1 MLHQTLGDSPVLY
14 CYSFNDTVPIEEV
27 EDTFQ
32 LARITCEVLHGEA
45 EVLHCCHSHFDRE
58 NRLCEIEAN
67 SPVGLDMNRLFVG
80 LLLREFGSMQFSLNR
95 GTRLQPQHT

>member
-1 MLHQTLGDSPVLY
+1 MLY
-14 CYSFNDTVPIEEV
+14 CYTFNNTVSIEEV

-32 LARITCEVLHGEA
+32 LARIACEVLYGEA
-45 EVLHCCHSHFDRE
+45 EVLLRSHSHFDRD

-67 SPVGLDMNRLFVG
+67 SQIGLDLNRLFVG

-95 GTRLQPQHT
+95 GTRHQSQPV